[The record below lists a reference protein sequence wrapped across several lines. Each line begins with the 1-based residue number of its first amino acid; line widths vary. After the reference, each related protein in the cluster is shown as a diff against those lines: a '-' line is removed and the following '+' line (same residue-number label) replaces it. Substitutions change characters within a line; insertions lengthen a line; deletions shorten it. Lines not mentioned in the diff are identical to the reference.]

1 MSGSLLP
8 STLFE
13 RGVQPSLGIFARTR
27 VGYGMVSDRDAKVFA
42 DTAGRADV
50 ETIPTAVNQ
59 DFFGWQP
66 PCALAPGRAPTV
78 VITGSMNWAA
88 NIDGVEWFL
97 SAIRPLV
104 RQQEPQAQF
113 VVVGRNP
120 PAALL
125 RRASAQAGV
134 RFTGFVDNVR
144 THVHGA
150 HVFVIPLRVGG
161 GTRIKAFEAMAMGCP
176 VVSTA
181 LAVEGLSVS
190 GGEHFVQRDSPQAQ
204 AKAKA
209 KAIVSLLRDLPTRER
224 LSRQAHQR
232 IERRFGHVAAAK
244 VFELVCLRAVQRYR
258 AGTAEGGTAGWALQQ

>member
-27 VGYGMVSDRDAKVFA
+27 VDYVMVSDRDAKVFA

-50 ETIPTAVNQ
+50 ETIPTAVNL

-66 PCALAPGRAPTV
+66 PCALAPGRVPTV
-78 VITGSMNWAA
+78 VFTGSMNWAT

-97 SAIRPLV
+97 SAIWPLV

-125 RRASAQAGV
+125 RRASARAGV
-134 RFTGFVDNVR
+134 RFTGFVDDVR
-144 THVHGA
+144 THVRGA
-150 HVFVIPLRVGG
+150 HVFAIPLRVGG
-161 GTRIKAFEAMAMGCP
+161 GPRIKAFEAMAMGCP

-181 LAVEGLSVS
+181 LAVDGLSVS
-190 GGEHFVQRDSPQAQ
+190 GGEHFVQRDSPQA
-204 AKAKA
+204 KAKA
-209 KAIVSLLRDLPTRER
+209 KAIISLLRDLPTRER

-232 IERRFGHVAAAK
+232 VERRFGHVAAAK

>member
-8 STLFE
+8 FTLFE
-13 RGVQPSLGIFARTR
+13 SGVQPSLGIFARTR
-27 VGYGMVSDRDAKVFA
+27 AGYVMVSDRDAKVFA

-50 ETIPTAVNQ
+50 ETIPTAVNL

-125 RRASAQAGV
+125 RRASARAGV
-134 RFTGFVDNVR
+134 RFTGFVDDVR
-144 THVHGA
+144 TRVRGA
-150 HVFVIPLRVGG
+150 HVFAIPLRVGG

-204 AKAKA
+204 AKT
-209 KAIVSLLRDLPTRER
+209 KAIDSLLLDLPTRER

-244 VFELVCLRAVQRYR
+244 VFELVCLRALQRYR